1 MLAVRLYKA
10 DIPLLTQEQN
20 AAWQI
25 SINNGLN
32 TKVTLNAQAGD
43 SIAHLNDKAPWR
55 KFFFKLH
62 FMDYANAG
70 SFNNI
75 LIKLFAL
82 ITFMLSCT
90 GMYWLFEL
98 VKDKQFVIP

>member
-1 MLAVRLYKA
+1 
-10 DIPLLTQEQN
+10 
-20 AAWQI
+20 
-25 SINNGLN
+25 
-32 TKVTLNAQAGD
+32 
-43 SIAHLNDKAPWR
+43 
-55 KFFFKLH
+55 
-62 FMDYANAG
+62 ANAG